1 MSLPAFCKHLP
12 AFWTLYVH
20 MSDVASVIALRI
32 RDAHHYADFDA
43 ALAADVLA
51 PAAEQFRAVSSARPN
66 VL

>member
-1 MSLPAFCKHLP
+1 
-12 AFWTLYVH
+12 
-20 MSDVASVIALRI
+20 MSDVATVIALRI
-32 RDAHHYADFDA
+32 RDADHYADFDA